1 MKFSTKAIVTSVLA
15 TIVVAGQAVAN
26 SDTQAA
32 PTWQSH
38 HSVLT
43 KYPLYGNKKITTTTT
58 TTNTAVDAS
67 RKLLALGSFN
77 PTTGIASNSQKAP
90 TSQYIDNGDDLA
102 ASNWQSQNGSRQ
114 SGYQG
119 DASFLNRTGGGQ
131 VVSKDVGGFLNRVE
145 DNRNVYT
152 DVDQTLITRGN
163 NDGNMI
169 NELQIAVNFDGK
181 QGIDSV
187 LDSTVGSRF
196 GNDQNLSIGD
206 QTQLQRNDLAE
217 AGDNTALASN
227 AITSS
232 ASNTSN

>member
-38 HSVLT
+38 HSVLS
-43 KYPLYGNKKITTTTT
+43 KSPLYSNKKITTTTT
-58 TTNTAVDAS
+58 NTAIDAS

-119 DASFLNRTGGGQ
+119 DASFLNYTGNGQ
-131 VVSKDVGGFLNRVE
+131 GVSKDVGGFLNRVE

-227 AITSS
+227 TTTSS